1 MKCWK
6 SLLALAV
13 ISIWFPLFFLLRYES
28 LLWGILL
35 TLWVATVLWI
45 GMRFIQ
51 RDSEIRQRAVI
62 QSIERTAIKT
72 LNHHRHDWMNDL
84 QILYGYIQLGKHDKT
99 VGCVGRIKE
108 RMEVESKIATLGI
121 PSLVFYLQS
130 FRTIGSNIELEVVV
144 LNDLQLADRMRQE
157 DSETW
162 VSAIMQTIR
171 AYQYSNLAPS
181 GESRKLILTLY
192 EEHGEVVA
200 HFEGEGSQV
209 DSEVLQKQIHNVV
222 QSDRITTKQLQSS
235 QASIQLRVPCD
246 T

>member
-1 MKCWK
+1 
-6 SLLALAV
+6 
-13 ISIWFPLFFLLRYES
+13 
-28 LLWGILL
+28 
-35 TLWVATVLWI
+35 
-45 GMRFIQ
+45 MRSIQ
-51 RDSEIRQRAVI
+51 RNSEVKQKVAIR
-62 QSIERTAIKT
+62 SIEQTAIKT
-72 LNHHRHDWMNDL
+72 LNHHRHDWMNEL
-84 QILYGYIQLGKHDKT
+84 QILYGYIQLGKHDKS

-108 RMEVESKIATLGI
+108 RMEVESKISTLGI

-157 DSETW
+157 DSEIW
-162 VSAIMQTIR
+162 VSAIMQTVR
-171 AYQYSNLAPS
+171 AYQYSHFVTS

-192 EEHGEVVA
+192 EEQGEVVA

-209 DSEVLQKQIHNVV
+209 DSEMLQKQIHNVV
-222 QSDRITTKQLQSS
+222 QSGRLTTKQLQSS

>member
-1 MKCWK
+1 MKSWK
-6 SLLALAV
+6 SLLTLAV

-28 LLWGILL
+28 LLWCILL
-35 TLWVATVLWI
+35 ILWVAAVLWI
-45 GMRFIQ
+45 GMIYFQ
-51 RDSEIRQRAVI
+51 RDSEVKRRAVI
-62 QSIERTAIKT
+62 QSIEQTAIKT

-84 QILYGYIQLGKHDKT
+84 QILYGYIQLGKHDKS

-108 RMEVESKIATLGI
+108 RMEVESKIAMLGI

-130 FRTIGSNIELEVVV
+130 FRTIGSNLELEVVV
-144 LNDLQLADRMRQE
+144 LNDLYLADRMRQE

-162 VSAIMQTIR
+162 ISAIMQTIE
-171 AYQYSNLAPS
+171 AYQYSNLVAS

-200 HFEGEGSQV
+200 QFEGGGSQV
-209 DSEVLQKQIHNVV
+209 DSEMLQKQIHNVV
-222 QSDRITTKQLQSS
+222 RSNRLITKHLQSS
-235 QASIQLRVPCD
+235 QASFQLRVPCD